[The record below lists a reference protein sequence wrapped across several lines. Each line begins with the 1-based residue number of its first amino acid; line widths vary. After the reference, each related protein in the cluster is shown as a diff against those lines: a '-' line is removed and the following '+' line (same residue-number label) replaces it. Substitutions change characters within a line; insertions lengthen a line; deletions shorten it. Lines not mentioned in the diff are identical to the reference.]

1 MKRSLRSWLWR
12 VPLDQEIDEEL
23 GLHIEMRTRELV
35 EHGMDPK
42 AAREIVLARIGD
54 LGQLKRT
61 CVDLGRKRER
71 EMRLTRLFEELRDDV
86 TFALRQLRRAPGFTF
101 VAAITLA
108 LGIGANS
115 AMFALADAT
124 LLRPFPFPEPDRLV
138 MVFEKFR
145 TFPRS
150 AVASLNFRDWRDRN
164 RTFQSMAAGFTYPRR
179 IAAADGTAE
188 EILSQQVTTEFF
200 DVLGIKPIVGRTF
213 LPTDEALPP
222 NVVVLSEGYWRT
234 RFGGDPALIG
244 RTVRIDGDAFTV
256 LGVVP
261 EEAQILSPASIWT
274 VFIELPGMDARGI
287 HFMRVIGRLKPGIT
301 IDAARSDMTTVAEGL
316 AAELPATN
324 TGLGVTIDPL
334 RTGLIGS
341 DVRLTSYLLLGVV
354 GFVLLMCCAN
364 VANLLLARTN
374 GRARELALRSAL
386 GAGRGRIVVQILTE
400 SLVLAALGGTLGLGV
415 GAVILS
421 FAPSVI
427 PAGLL
432 PPAVI
437 LSFDG
442 RIVAF
447 CAGTAFLTGLLFGL
461 APAWQATSASLVQVL
476 SSESRTATRGSG
488 RFRSLLVVG
497 EVSAAVLLLCGAG
510 LLLRTLV
517 ALDNVN
523 AGYTAESVLAM
534 RVNLPYGLPTSR
546 YPTVEAL
553 RRFFEAAEQEIA
565 RVPGVRNVAWTSGLP
580 LEGSSLGSYSFSIVG
595 DTAASGSNRP
605 SAYYQIVSPAYRR
618 TLGIPLV
625 AGRDFTDRDTTT
637 APQVCLVNN
646 AFVRRYLQ
654 GKTPVGLRIVIGQMG
669 LAAAPPIEREIVGV
683 IRHVKIFATETD
695 DIAQVY
701 VPLAQN
707 TWSTASLVV
716 RPIGGRAEALAPAIR
731 EAVARVDREVPLV
744 AVRTL
749 DDVARAANTRPRFR
763 AAVVVTFAGLAL
775 LLAMVGVFGV
785 LAYSVQQRT
794 REFGVR
800 IALGAS
806 ARNVLGMV
814 LASAARV
821 IGAGAIIGLILAVL
835 LAQTIATFLF
845 GVKPLDPLTFVAVV
859 VVLGVTAAIASA
871 VPAIRA
877 ARVDPVVAFRT
888 E

>member
-35 EHGMDPK
+35 ERGMDPN
-42 AAREIVLARIGD
+42 AARELVLARIGD

-71 EMRLTRLFEELRDDV
+71 EMRMTRWIEELTDDV
-86 TFALRQLRRAPGFTF
+86 RFALRQLRHSPGFTL

-138 MVFEKFR
+138 MVSENTK
-145 TFPRS
+145 TFPRT
-150 AVASLNFRDWRDRN
+150 AVAPLNFRDWRDRN
-164 RTFQSMAAGFTYPRR
+164 RTIQSMAAGFTYPRR
-179 IAAADGTAE
+179 IAAPDGTAE

-200 DVLGIKPIVGRTF
+200 DVLGIKPIAGRTF

-244 RTVRIDGDAFTV
+244 RTVRIDGEAFTV

-261 EEAQILSPASIWT
+261 EEAQITSPVSIWT

-287 HFMRVIGRLKPGIT
+287 RFMRVIGRLKPGIT

-316 AAELPATN
+316 AAEFPATN
-324 TGLGVTIDPL
+324 TDRGVTIDPL
-334 RTGLIGS
+334 RRGLIGS
-341 DVRLTSYLLLGVV
+341 EVRLTSYLLLGVV

-400 SLVLAALGGTLGLGV
+400 SLVLAALGGALGLGV
-415 GAVILS
+415 GAAILS
-421 FAPSVI
+421 VAPSVI

-437 LSFDG
+437 LSFDE

-476 SSESRTATRGSG
+476 SSESRTSTRGSG

-517 ALDNVN
+517 ALESVN

-553 RRFFEAAEQEIA
+553 RGFFEASEQEIA
-565 RVPGVRNVAWTSGLP
+565 RVPGVRSAAWTSGLP
-580 LEGSSLGSYSFSIVG
+580 LEGSGLGSFAFTIVG
-595 DTAASGSNRP
+595 DTAASDSNRP
-605 SAYYQIVSPAYRR
+605 SAYYSIVSPAYRR

-625 AGRDFTDRDTTT
+625 AGRDFTDRDTAT
-637 APQVCLVNN
+637 APQVCLVND

-654 GKTPVGLRIVIGQMG
+654 GKTPLGLRIAIRPMG
-669 LAAAPPIEREIVGV
+669 LAPAPPIEREIVGV
-683 IRHVKIFATETD
+683 IRHVKISANETD

-701 VPLAQN
+701 VPLGQN
-707 TWSTASLVV
+707 TWSSAALVV

-731 EAVARVDREVPLV
+731 EAVARVDRQVPLV
-744 AVRTL
+744 GVRTL
-749 DDVARAANTRPRFR
+749 DDVARTANTRPRFR

-806 ARNVLGMV
+806 AGNVLGMV
-814 LASAARV
+814 LANAARV
-821 IGAGAIIGLILAVL
+821 IGAGAIIGLILAAM

-845 GVKPLDPLTFVAVV
+845 GVTPLDPLTFAAVV
-859 VVLGVTAAIASA
+859 VVLGVTAAIAAA

-877 ARVDPVVAFRT
+877 ARSRSGGGVPI
-888 E
+888 

>member
-1 MKRSLRSWLWR
+1 
-12 VPLDQEIDEEL
+12 VPLDQEVEDEFA
-23 GLHIEMRTRELV
+23 LHIEMRTRELV
-35 EHGMDPK
+35 ERGMDPK

-54 LGQLKRT
+54 LGRLKRT

-71 EMRLTRLFEELRDDV
+71 EMRMTRWFEELTDDV
-86 TFALRQLRRAPGFTF
+86 RFALRQLRRSPGFTL

-145 TFPRS
+145 TFSRT
-150 AVASLNFRDWRDRN
+150 AVAPLNFRDWHDRN
-164 RTFQSMAAGFTYPRR
+164 RTFQSMAAGFTLPRR
-179 IAAADGTAE
+179 IAAANGTSE
-188 EILSQQVTTEFF
+188 QIMSQQVTTEFF

-244 RTVRIDGDAFTV
+244 RTIRIDDDPFTV

-261 EEAQILSPASIWT
+261 EEAQILNPASIWT

-287 HFMRVIGRLKPGIT
+287 HFVRVIGRLKPGIT
-301 IDAARSDMTTVAEGL
+301 IDAAQSDMTTVADGL

-324 TGLGVTIDPL
+324 AGRGVTVDPL
-334 RTGLIGS
+334 RTGLIGP

-386 GAGRGRIVVQILTE
+386 GAGRGRIVAQILTE
-400 SLVLAALGGTLGLGV
+400 SLVLAALGGVLGLGV
-415 GAVILS
+415 GAAILS
-421 FAPSVI
+421 VAPSAI

-437 LSFDG
+437 LAFDE

-447 CAGTAFLTGLLFGL
+447 CAATAFLTGVLFGL

-476 SSESRTATRGSG
+476 GSESRSATRGSG

-517 ALDNVN
+517 ALESVN

-534 RVNLPYGLPTSR
+534 RVDLPYGLPTSR
-546 YPTVEAL
+546 YATVDAL
-553 RRFFEAAEQEIA
+553 RRFYEAAEREIA
-565 RVPGVRNVAWTSGLP
+565 RVPGVRSVAWTSGLP
-580 LEGSSLGSYSFSIVG
+580 LEGTSLGTFSFSIVG
-595 DTAASGSNRP
+595 DTAASSTNRP

-625 AGRDFTDRDTTT
+625 AGRDFTDRDTAT
-637 APQVCLVNN
+637 APQVCLVND
-646 AFVRRYLQ
+646 AFVQRYLQ
-654 GKTPVGLRIVIGQMG
+654 GKTAVGLRIVIGQMG
-669 LAAAPPIEREIVGV
+669 LAAVPPIEREIVGV
-683 IRHVKIFATETD
+683 IRHVKISATETD
-695 DIAQVY
+695 DVAQVY
-701 VPLAQN
+701 VPLSQN
-707 TWSTASLVV
+707 TWSSAALVV
-716 RPIGGRAEALAPAIR
+716 QPIGGRAEALAPAIR
-731 EAVARVDREVPLV
+731 EAVGRVDRQVPLV
-744 AVRTL
+744 GVRTL
-749 DDVARAANTRPRFR
+749 DDLASVANTRPRFR

-814 LASAARV
+814 LANAARV
-821 IGAGAIIGLILAVL
+821 IGAGAIIGLVLAAI

-845 GVKPLDPLTFVAVV
+845 GVKPLDPLTFAAVV
-859 VVLGVTAAIASA
+859 VVLGITAALASA
-871 VPAIRA
+871 VPALRA
-877 ARVDPVVAFRT
+877 SRVDPVEAFRND
-888 E
+888 

>member
-12 VPLDQEIDEEL
+12 VPLDQEVDEEIA
-23 GLHIEMRTRELV
+23 LHIEMRTRELV
-35 EHGMDPK
+35 ERGMDPK

-71 EMRLTRLFEELRDDV
+71 EMRMTRWIEELTDDV
-86 TFALRQLRRAPGFTF
+86 RFALRQLRRSPGFTL

-138 MVFEKFR
+138 IVFEKFR
-145 TFPRS
+145 TFPRT

-164 RTFQSMAAGFTYPRR
+164 RTFQSMAAAFTYPRR
-179 IAAADGTAE
+179 MAAPDGTAE

-200 DVLGIKPIVGRTF
+200 DVLGIKPIAGRTF

-324 TGLGVTIDPL
+324 TDRGVTIDPL
-334 RTGLIGS
+334 RTGLIGP

-400 SLVLAALGGTLGLGV
+400 SLVLAALGGALGLGV

-421 FAPSVI
+421 VAPSVI

-437 LSFDG
+437 LTFDE

-476 SSESRTATRGSG
+476 SSESRTVDTRQWTIPEPARRRRSVRSGAPAVRRRTAAAHARRPRERERRLHGRERAGDARQPAVRTADVALPHSGCPASILRGIGAGNRARSRSPQRGLDQRTATRGLLARVLRLRHRRRHRGVSQQSSSG
-488 RFRSLLVVG
+488 RLSDR
-497 EVSAAVLLLCGAG
+497 EPG
-510 LLLRTLV
+510 LPS
-517 ALDNVN
+517 N
-523 AGYTAESVLAM
+523 AGHSTRRRARPHRPGHGDRSAGVSRER
-534 RVNLPYGLPTSR
+534 RVRSALPARENAAWPAHRHPADGPRTGAADRARNRRRDPARQDLGRTKPTTSR
-546 YPTVEAL
+546 RCTS
-553 RRFFEAAEQEIA
+553 RSA
-565 RVPGVRNVAWTSGLP
+565 RTRGARPR
-580 LEGSSLGSYSFSIVG
+580 SSCDRSAVG
-595 DTAASGSNRP
+595 PKHS
-605 SAYYQIVSPAYRR
+605 
-618 TLGIPLV
+618 
-625 AGRDFTDRDTTT
+625 
-637 APQVCLVNN
+637 
-646 AFVRRYLQ
+646 
-654 GKTPVGLRIVIGQMG
+654 
-669 LAAAPPIEREIVGV
+669 
-683 IRHVKIFATETD
+683 
-695 DIAQVY
+695 
-701 VPLAQN
+701 
-707 TWSTASLVV
+707 
-716 RPIGGRAEALAPAIR
+716 
-731 EAVARVDREVPLV
+731 
-744 AVRTL
+744 
-749 DDVARAANTRPRFR
+749 RPRFER
-763 AAVVVTFAGLAL
+763 RLRVWTASSL
-775 LLAMVGVFGV
+775 LSLSGRSTTWPERPTPGPDSAPRSWSRSPDWRCCWRWS
-785 LAYSVQQRT
+785 AYSACWRIRCNSERASSACASHSAPALATSWAWSWPT
-794 REFGVR
+794 R
-800 IALGAS
+800 
-806 ARNVLGMV
+806 
-814 LASAARV
+814 LA
-821 IGAGAIIGLILAVL
+821 
-835 LAQTIATFLF
+835 
-845 GVKPLDPLTFVAVV
+845 
-859 VVLGVTAAIASA
+859 
-871 VPAIRA
+871 
-877 ARVDPVVAFRT
+877 
-888 E
+888 